1 MGETRT
7 KKRTARL
14 FKKKLITLVRSGG
27 KITSFPFIYFGQCL
41 RLVINSFF
49 LHTYIYGKGT
59 QSVKL
64 KLCCL
69 ELTAK
74 VPTVKVKTI
83 KKGKKNYVFTSYR
96 WLKRMKHVSNKRAAL
111 NKNKMCYRSTVDRKV
126 ER

>member
-14 FKKKLITLVRSGG
+14 LKKKLITLVRSGG

-74 VPTVKVKTI
+74 VPTVKVKTM
-83 KKGKKNYVFTSYR
+83 KKGKKKLRVHFVQVAE
-96 WLKRMKHVSNKRAAL
+96 KDEACK
-111 NKNKMCYRSTVDRKV
+111 
-126 ER
+126 